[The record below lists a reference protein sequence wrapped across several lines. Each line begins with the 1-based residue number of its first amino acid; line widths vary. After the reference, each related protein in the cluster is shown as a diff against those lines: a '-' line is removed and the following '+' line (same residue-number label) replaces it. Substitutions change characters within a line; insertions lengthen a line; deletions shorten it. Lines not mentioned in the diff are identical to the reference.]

1 MSEQNVNPSVEDS
14 AEGDRVDAQ
23 EQPTLTHEEAL
34 TELAKLKEVNAELVS
49 TRNAAAAKLRKIEE
63 DKSKA
68 EQQQLEEQGQFKELM
83 EQQKSRADALQQRLR
98 EQSANTELK
107 NILKAEQAKSLDTA
121 LKLIDR
127 SEIKYG
133 DDDIVDVESI
143 KAAVMKLKE
152 TDGILFGAVEQE
164 RDLVKTPDVRRPSDN
179 AVKTFEQEMAEFNKK
194 PIKSQAEFD
203 AILKRHN
210 RF

>member
-1 MSEQNVNPSVEDS
+1 MFPSHD
-14 AEGDRVDAQ
+14 
-23 EQPTLTHEEAL
+23 H
-34 TELAKLKEVNAELVS
+34 
-49 TRNAAAAKLRKIEE
+49 
-63 DKSKA
+63 
-68 EQQQLEEQGQFKELM
+68 
-83 EQQKSRADALQQRLR
+83 RADALQQRLR